1 MPARS
6 CVVLGHVEPLS
17 SHSQASPEAATAES
31 RQPLSANDSWSHDP
45 VRMYLTQM
53 GEIPLLSRQEEISL
67 AKTVEVNRA
76 KFRSLML
83 QTDLSEQLISRDVVD
98 AVLVAVNAIAM
109 PFVLVLTIVA
119 AITKKERKSGDK
131 TLRENLA
138 AGRARAGTEVEMGES
153 PNPLADV
160 ADEE

>member
-1 MPARS
+1 MSISFFFFALVS
-6 CVVLGHVEPLS
+6 N
-17 SHSQASPEAATAES
+17 
-31 RQPLSANDSWSHDP
+31 RQPYMEQAADNLKMFSE
-45 VRMYLTQM
+45 TQLFFT
-53 GEIPLLSRQEEISL
+53 LLC
-67 AKTVEVNRA
+67 
-76 KFRSLML
+76 SLML
-83 QTDLSEQLISRDVVD
+83 QTDLSEQLVTRDVVD

>member
-1 MPARS
+1 
-6 CVVLGHVEPLS
+6 
-17 SHSQASPEAATAES
+17 
-31 RQPLSANDSWSHDP
+31 
-45 VRMYLTQM
+45 
-53 GEIPLLSRQEEISL
+53 
-67 AKTVEVNRA
+67 
-76 KFRSLML
+76 ML

-109 PFVLVLTIVA
+109 PFVLVLAIVA
-119 AITKKERKSGDK
+119 AIAKKERKSGDK

-153 PNPLADV
+153 SNPLADV